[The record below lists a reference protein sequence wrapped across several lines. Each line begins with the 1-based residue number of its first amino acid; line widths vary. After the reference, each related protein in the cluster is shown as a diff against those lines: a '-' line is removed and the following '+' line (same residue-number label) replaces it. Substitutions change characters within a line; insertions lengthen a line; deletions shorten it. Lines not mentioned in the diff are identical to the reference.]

1 MKVIFI
7 NPNSTEAMTFSSVET
22 AQKTTPEINFEGW
35 TSFDG
40 PPSIQGPEDGEYAI
54 KPLLQLIKKSK

>member
-1 MKVIFI
+1 
-7 NPNSTEAMTFSSVET
+7 MTFSSVET
-22 AQKTTPEINFEGW
+22 AQKLIHFINFEGW

-54 KPLLQLIKKSK
+54 KLLLH